1 MEFEFGE
8 TKQSNAFLDRH
19 PDFYAAFEQLM
30 NLANGCFARPSMPR
44 NRAEDVCFSI
54 GHTSREDYL
63 ELLFLAVNGY
73 GPGASKLLRGLF
85 ERAVTLAYIVKD
97 PDKAE
102 RFVHFAAIQEYKL
115 MNAALQIVTEEAFDS
130 RMRDLENTVAKIRE
144 RYQQYKTEFEVTQ
157 CRDCGRKGTA
167 ISWDRDLAAM
177 VHSVGEP
184 YKAYYFGAYALPN
197 LHVHATVASMFDG
210 TETDVRVERRLGEAD
225 FALMHA
231 TFVFLDV
238 LRKQNELFELGLDID
253 TCEQSFAAVWA
264 AQTSA

>member
-8 TKQSNAFLDRH
+8 TAQSNAFLDRH
-19 PDFYAAFEQLM
+19 PDFYAAFEHLM
-30 NLANGCFARPSMPR
+30 TLANTCFARASTPQ
-44 NRAEDVCFSI
+44 NRAEDVCFSL
-54 GHTSREDYL
+54 GHTCREDFL
-63 ELLFLAVNGY
+63 EVLFLGVNGY

-85 ERAVTLAYIVKD
+85 EPAVTLAYIVRQ
-97 PDKAE
+97 PEKAE
-102 RFVHFAAIQEYKL
+102 QFVHFAAIQEHKL
-115 MNAALQIVTEEAFDS
+115 MNAALQVVTEEAFDEG
-130 RMRDLENTVAKIRE
+130 MGDPENTVAKIKE
-144 RYQQYKTEFEVTQ
+144 RYQRYKTEFIVTQ
-157 CRDCGRKGTA
+157 CRDCGRQGTA

-210 TETDVRVERRLGEAD
+210 TETHVRAERRLSDAD

-238 LRKQNELFELGLDID
+238 LRKQNELFQLGLDID
-253 TCEQSFAAVWA
+253 TCERLFAAVWA
-264 AQTSA
+264 APPSA